1 MNKLFFEVESDYLE
15 LKDRLIDYDS
25 ILTLKEFLDI
35 GFNNSYI
42 YLKVEDN
49 GVACLRRFNIG
60 YRNCEKCVKCGY
72 KLYES
77 KDFSLNEKQLSCKVR
92 MVDSYT
98 DSDNYTIISIALQ
111 NKSDL
116 KYFINSKGV
125 CK

>member
-1 MNKLFFEVESDYLE
+1 MNKLFYEVESDYLD
-15 LKDRLIDYDS
+15 LKNKLIDYDT
-25 ILTLKEFLDI
+25 ILTLKDFLDI

-49 GVACLRRFNIG
+49 GVPCLRRFNIG
-60 YRNCEKCVKCGY
+60 YK
-72 KLYES
+72 ES
-77 KDFSLNEKQLSCKVR
+77 INGKYYSEHFSLNEKQLNCKVR
-92 MVDSYT
+92 MVDSDI
-98 DSDNYTIISIALQ
+98 DSDNFTIISIALQ